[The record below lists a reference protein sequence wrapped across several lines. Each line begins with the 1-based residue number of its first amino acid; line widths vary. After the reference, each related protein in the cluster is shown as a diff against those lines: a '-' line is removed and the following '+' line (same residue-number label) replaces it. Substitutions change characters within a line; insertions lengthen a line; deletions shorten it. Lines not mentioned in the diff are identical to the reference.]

1 MEYIF
6 ALILSTIFTI
16 VYIYF
21 RKKNTNSFFKPKAL
35 KKEELIENYKLE
47 LLDIL
52 EKCENNKELEL
63 QERLKF
69 LKRVNYELSMNI
81 FFEKEE
87 AKELLQELS
96 KLGKR

>member
-87 AKELLQELS
+87 ARSLIQELS
-96 KLGKR
+96 NLGK

>member
-6 ALILSTIFTI
+6 AIILSTIFTI

-21 RKKNTNSFFKPKAL
+21 KKRNTTFVVKTKAL

-47 LLDIL
+47 LFQIL
-52 EKCENNKELEL
+52 ENCDNNKELEH
-63 QERLKF
+63 QERVKF
-69 LKRVNYELSMNI
+69 LKKVNYELSMNI

-87 AKELLQELS
+87 ARNLIQELS
-96 KLGKR
+96 NLGK

>member
-87 AKELLQELS
+87 SRSLIQKLS
-96 KLGKR
+96 NLGK